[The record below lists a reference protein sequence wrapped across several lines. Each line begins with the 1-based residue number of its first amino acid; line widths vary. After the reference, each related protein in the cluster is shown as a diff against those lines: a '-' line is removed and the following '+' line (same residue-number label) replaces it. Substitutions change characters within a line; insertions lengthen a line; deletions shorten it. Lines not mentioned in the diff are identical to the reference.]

1 MLKYKKFKMPITLF
15 LGISLLG
22 STIFYKTA
30 NAEVAV
36 VVNTSNTSTFDKSKI
51 KKIFL
56 GKTKS
61 FENGRAAI
69 LLSPKPDSATREQ
82 FNKLVLGKTSNQ
94 INAYWSKMI
103 FTGKGIPPQE
113 MKSDS
118 ELIESIA
125 ANKDTIGYIDAASV
139 TDAVKVVAKFK

>member
-1 MLKYKKFKMPITLF
+1 MLKYKKFKRPIT
-15 LGISLLG
+15 SLLG
-22 STIFYKTA
+22 IALFASILPYKAA
-30 NAEVAV
+30 NAEVVV
-36 VVNTSNTSTFDKSKI
+36 VVNPSNTSTFDKSKI

-69 LLSPKPDSATREQ
+69 LLSPTPDSAAREQ
-82 FNKLVLGKTSNQ
+82 FNKLVLGKSSNQ

-118 ELIESIA
+118 ELIEAIA
-125 ANKDTIGYIDAASV
+125 ANQDTIGYIDAASV